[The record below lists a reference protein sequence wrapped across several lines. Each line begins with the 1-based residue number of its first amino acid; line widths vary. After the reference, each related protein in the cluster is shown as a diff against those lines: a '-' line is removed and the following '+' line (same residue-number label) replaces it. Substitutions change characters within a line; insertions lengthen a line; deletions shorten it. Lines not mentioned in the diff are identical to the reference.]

1 MRTSS
6 SPPGGAKRA
15 SGFAGCCGASSSE
28 EKARGSL
35 RQALHQLRELF
46 ESIGFAGLIV
56 GRDDISL
63 RAPLFSVDVW
73 AIEESA
79 AETGDVHPLL
89 LDRKRLPETLLCGLE
104 ELDPSFRLWLLVQR
118 QALHERLARR
128 LERALDAAGREP
140 STQVDLATALLNL
153 DPTHEGACRI
163 LMEDHAAH
171 GDTAGALRVYKALWD
186 LLEDEY
192 DSEPSDQTKD
202 LVVRIK
208 TGEFKG
214 RAPAESAESVSPE
227 PPLGPSAPLSKALS
241 SGNVLPSEPAVPAHN
256 LLIVSE
262 FDSRGVGERPGS
274 AHGLARRGLGPC
286 GADLPV
292 DHRRGAAFRPG
303 LYRARPPQELGAP
316 GPSRPRSQRGGAAA
330 GARAE
335 QGRRRGRPLRRP
347 RAPLLRLVLGARAPV
362 RPGRAEL
369 RPRPRAQRERPLD
382 AHLERLG
389 TAYCGK
395 HREALELAD
404 QALRIDPNPSRAH
417 WGYQAQTRF
426 LCEDYTGSVTA
437 AARALNVLPFLS
449 AWHAAALGHLGYR
462 EDARDK
468 ARSFVE
474 ASRANWH
481 GRTPPTEEAIASW
494 LLRAF
499 PIRDP
504 ADLERLREGLR
515 LAGLPAPAEPA
526 GRAADASAPGGS
538 GGPAVSRR
546 R

>member
-1 MRTSS
+1 MRRRSS
-6 SPPGGAKRA
+6 SRSSPRRRISPRPISGSSASDSEHLVLPGLDR
-15 SGFAGCCGASSSE
+15 SE
-28 EKARGSL
+28 EVQQ
-35 RQALHQLRELF
+35 QALE
-46 ESIGFAGLIV
+46 
-56 GRDDISL
+56 
-63 RAPLFSVDVW
+63 
-73 AIEESA
+73 
-79 AETGDVHPLL
+79 
-89 LDRKRLPETLLCGLE
+89 
-104 ELDPSFRLWLLVQR
+104 
-118 QALHERLARR
+118 
-128 LERALDAAGREP
+128 
-140 STQVDLATALLNL
+140 
-153 DPTHEGACRI
+153 
-163 LMEDHAAH
+163 
-171 GDTAGALRVYKALWD
+171 
-186 LLEDEY
+186 
-192 DSEPSDQTKD
+192 
-202 LVVRIK
+202 
-208 TGEFKG
+208 
-214 RAPAESAESVSPE
+214 
-227 PPLGPSAPLSKALS
+227 LSKVAVEVDPFDARAHHCFAWSLAL
-241 SGNVLPSEPAVPAHN
+241 GRR
-256 LLIVSE
+256 
-262 FDSRGVGERPGS
+262 FDQAELSF
-274 AHGLARRGLGPC
+274 GLAL
-286 GADLPV
+286 
-292 DHRRGAAFRPG
+292 
-303 LYRARPPQELGAP
+303 ELNENDPWTLISSA
-316 GPSRPRSQRGGAAA
+316 
-330 GARAE
+330 
-335 QGRRRGRPLRRP
+335 
-347 RAPLLRLVLGARAPV
+347 
-362 RPGRAEL
+362 
-369 RPRPRAQRERPLD
+369 
-382 AHLERLG
+382 LG

>member
-1 MRTSS
+1 M
-6 SPPGGAKRA
+6 
-15 SGFAGCCGASSSE
+15 
-28 EKARGSL
+28 
-35 RQALHQLRELF
+35 
-46 ESIGFAGLIV
+46 
-56 GRDDISL
+56 
-63 RAPLFSVDVW
+63 
-73 AIEESA
+73 
-79 AETGDVHPLL
+79 
-89 LDRKRLPETLLCGLE
+89 
-104 ELDPSFRLWLLVQR
+104 
-118 QALHERLARR
+118 
-128 LERALDAAGREP
+128 ERALDAADREP
-140 STQVDLATALLNL
+140 SSQVDLATALLNL

-186 LLEDEY
+186 LLDEEY

-208 TGEFKG
+208 TGEFKPK
-214 RAPAESAESVSPE
+214 APAESAESVSPE
-227 PPLGPSAPLSKALS
+227 PSPGPSAPLSKALA

-389 TAYCGK
+389 DGLLRQAPRGPRARRSGAPDRPQPVARALGIPGPDPFPLRRL
-395 HREALELAD
+395 HRLGHGRGAGPERAAVPVGVARRRPWAPRLSRGRPRQGEELRRGEPRELA
-404 QALRIDPNPSRAH
+404 RPNAADR
-417 WGYQAQTRF
+417 GGDR
-426 LCEDYTGSVTA
+426 LVA
-437 AARALNVLPFLS
+437 AARLS
-449 AWHAAALGHLGYR
+449 DPRPCRPGAAARGVAPCRSAGAGG
-462 EDARDK
+462 ARGPRRRRK
-468 ARSFVE
+468 
-474 ASRANWH
+474 RAW
-481 GRTPPTEEAIASW
+481 RFRW
-494 LLRAF
+494 
-499 PIRDP
+499 
-504 ADLERLREGLR
+504 
-515 LAGLPAPAEPA
+515 A
-526 GRAADASAPGGS
+526 GREPEAMSA
-538 GGPAVSRR
+538 RR
-546 R
+546 VRDGVRGRRG